1 MFETNENGLCRILIP
16 NFKGKPDFAELDRI
30 THPKYKSLKLKIVKF

>member
-16 NFKGKPDFAELDRI
+16 NFKGKPDFAELDKN
-30 THPKYKSLKLKIVKF
+30 TD